1 MVGSQMHTDFESVEQ
16 YVYLSRNWMMDTL
29 STVAVE
35 RETGNIIGFIICRF
49 NELLNKDREFSREN
63 VMINNSSNY

>member
-1 MVGSQMHTDFESVEQ
+1 MVGSQMHKDSVSVEH
-16 YVYLSRNWMMDTL
+16 YLYLSRNWMMDTL

-35 RETGNIIGFIICRF
+35 QETGKIIGFIICRF

-63 VMINNSSNY
+63 VLINNSSNY